1 MAFLHFVL
9 FPIQSIR
16 DTLGIMQASV
26 AAVVHPEGGALY
38 LPAGGLSLVLIWM
51 LLCAFEMQR
60 FNRPCRSMYLE
71 HARISKFPKLFFS
84 VWQWPRWHNL
94 GGGAFL
100 HRCQLWRREHCQGK
114 GRGPRF
120 QGCYCQHVHTETQG
134 AYKAQ

>member
-1 MAFLHFVL
+1 MSCNQALK
-9 FPIQSIR
+9 QWSIHR
-16 DTLGIMQASV
+16 GCTV
-26 AAVVHPEGGALY
+26 PTYWWFKVCREG
-38 LPAGGLSLVLIWM
+38 VLIWM

-60 FNRPCRSMYLE
+60 FCTGLRRSTDFNRPCRSMYLK
-71 HARISKFPKLFFS
+71 HAHISKFHKLFFL
-84 VWQWPRWHNL
+84 VWQWPRCHNL
-94 GGGAFL
+94 GGGVFL